1 MEVGVEQTS
10 NDNEIEKSNH
20 LLLIR
25 KRSYR
30 IALLSTFSAL
40 AVVLGYMLA
49 YLPNIELFT
58 LMIFLSGFILG
69 KREGL
74 IVGLLS
80 ASIFTFFNPLGASPP
95 PLFIYQLFHYSLTGL
110 SGGLIKGFLSEKE
123 YFHPR
128 EDLYIF
134 RVMVVFG
141 IAAAI
146 LTFTYDILSTAI
158 GGLLVSTSVE
168 YLITTYMTGI
178 VFTIVHFIGNI
189 LGFVFLLPGL
199 IQLITKLL
207 D

>member
-1 MEVGVEQTS
+1 MEGSIERTS
-10 NDNEIEKSNH
+10 SDCEIEKSNH

-58 LMIFLSGFILG
+58 LMIFLSGFIIG
-69 KREGL
+69 KRDGL

-110 SGGLIKGFLSEKE
+110 SGGLIKDFLSKKD

-128 EDLYIF
+128 EDLYTF
-134 RVMVVFG
+134 RVMVIFG

-158 GGLLVSTSVE
+158 GGFLVSTSLE
-168 YLITTYMTGI
+168 YFITTYMTGI
-178 VFTIVHFIGNI
+178 IFTLVHFIGNI

>member
-1 MEVGVEQTS
+1 MEVSIEGTS
-10 NDNEIEKSNH
+10 SDSEIEKSNH
-20 LLLIR
+20 LILIR

-110 SGGLIKGFLSEKE
+110 SGGLTKDFLSEKE

-134 RVMVVFG
+134 RVMVIFG

-158 GGLLVSTSVE
+158 GGFLVSISVE
-168 YLITTYMTGI
+168 YFITTYMTGI
-178 VFTIVHFIGNI
+178 IFTIVHFIGNI

-199 IQLITKLL
+199 IQLIIKLL